1 MKNGGMQAVASTYW
15 KIWLGV
21 LTLSGFAL
29 FGQPIVEPVLQGA
42 AWWSDLRNASI
53 TLAVLLGAHLL
64 YIMARTHWG
73 RRDKSV
79 RPVPKVA
86 LDLLRIGLYAV
97 ASLIAVSLF
106 LQEDFS
112 GFLTA
117 SGLVIALLGFAIRNV
132 VADIFS
138 GLALGI
144 EAPFRIGDWVTID
157 GLATGRVQDI
167 GWRTT
172 RLVTRDST
180 YAILPNSQISHQRI
194 TNYSAPRKEYR
205 AHVEFTLPVD
215 FSVAAAKAEVR
226 LALAAAELSVQDK
239 SSEVEV
245 VQYNPQGIT
254 YRVKYWVPQHDK
266 EMSYRNE
273 IISRIDARL
282 RTQKVRLNVVSSP
295 ESKARDQA

>member
-1 MKNGGMQAVASTYW
+1 M
-15 KIWLGV
+15 I
-21 LTLSGFAL
+21 LSGFAM
-29 FGQPIVEPVLQGA
+29 FGQPMVESGLRGA
-42 AWWSDLRNASI
+42 MWWSNLRNAAI

-64 YIMARTHWG
+64 YILARTHWN
-73 RRDKSV
+73 RRDKAL

-86 LDLLRIGLYAV
+86 LDILRIGLYAV
-97 ASLIAVSLF
+97 AGLIAVSLF

-144 EAPFRIGDWVTID
+144 EAPFRIGDWVMID

-172 RLVTRDST
+172 RLVTSDST
-180 YAILPNSQISHQRI
+180 YVILPNSQISHQRI

-205 AHVEFTLPVD
+205 AHVELTLPVD
-215 FSVAAAKAEVR
+215 FSVAAAKAAVR
-226 LALAAAELSVQDK
+226 LALTAAELSVQDK
-239 SSEVEV
+239 RSEVEV
-245 VQYNPQGIT
+245 VQYHPQGIT
-254 YRVKYWVPQHDK
+254 YRIKYWVPQHDK

-273 IISRIDARL
+273 IISRIDAQL
-282 RTQKVRLNVVSSP
+282 RAQKVRLNVVFSP
-295 ESKARDQA
+295 DSNARDQA

>member
-1 MKNGGMQAVASTYW
+1 MQAVASPYW

-21 LTLSGFAL
+21 VTLSGFAM
-29 FGQPIVEPVLQGA
+29 FGQPMVELGLQGA
-42 AWWSDLRNASI
+42 AWWSNLRNAAT

-73 RRDKSV
+73 RRDTAV

-97 ASLIAVSLF
+97 AGLIAVSLF

-172 RLVTRDST
+172 RLVTSDST
-180 YAILPNSQISHQRI
+180 YVILPNSQISHQRI

-205 AHVEFTLPVD
+205 AHVELTLPVD
-215 FSVAAAKAEVR
+215 FSVAAAKTEIR
-226 LALAAAELSVQDK
+226 LALAAAELRAQDK
-239 SSEVEV
+239 GAEVEV
-245 VQYNPQGIT
+245 AQYNPQGIT

-282 RTQKVRLNVVSSP
+282 RAQKVRLNVVSNP
-295 ESKARDQA
+295 EPKAREQA